1 MAGMYRNIF
10 SRGLSGAFPH
20 LFVAH
25 RTHSGK
31 TLLTTEPMFDDRRD
45 HIESLQVHQAATL
58 EAITYA
64 NFASTQDVYLQKE
77 LETGLTAHYLAV
89 SDWFGAPKI
98 LEINMDRWTGQ
109 PGQTIRVKARDNVMV
124 ARVAVI
130 IRDAEGRVLETGEAT
145 QSKAGSLWWVYT
157 TQATISLDPFP
168 TVQAVAQ
175 DLPGNNTSFTI

>member
-10 SRGLSGAFPH
+10 SRGLTGAFPH

-45 HIESLQVHQAATL
+45 YIESLKAHQTATL
-58 EAITYA
+58 EATTYA
-64 NFASTQDVYLQKE
+64 HFASTQEVYLQQE

-98 LEINMDRWTGQ
+98 LEINIDRWTGQ

-130 IRDAEGRVLETGEAT
+130 IRNAEGAVLETGEAA
-145 QSKAGSLWWVYT
+145 QSKAGSPWWVYT
-157 TQATISLDPFP
+157 TQSTLSLDPFP